1 LDVLPNP
8 IYEKEILLLRKRN
21 NKLNIYLSDEELKI
35 LKAKSSKIGL
45 NQSDF
50 IRNLLISDGKE
61 NNQIMNQNLS
71 NEASYVDVDN
81 ITKIL
86 KENIEYLVKIKN
98 KFHYLGYFNDD
109 QLLQI
114 EIEKLS
120 SLKYT
125 LENQIKSQ

>member
-1 LDVLPNP
+1 
-8 IYEKEILLLRKRN
+8 LRKRN

-35 LKAKSSKIGL
+35 LKDKSSKIGL

-61 NNQIMNQNLS
+61 NKQIMNQNLS
-71 NEASYVDVDN
+71 NKPSYVDVDN

-86 KENIEYLVKIKN
+86 NENIEYLVKIKN
-98 KFHYLGYFNDD
+98 KFHYLGYFNDE